1 MAFKGFVGCSFIF
14 RVSGDRMI
22 KFSHVSLIY
31 PNSTTTVLEDLNL
44 TIDEGEL
51 VLVIGPTGSGKS
63 SLLRLI
69 NGLVPHHTGGILA
82 GDVSV
87 DGISTQLTKPGGMA
101 HLIGIVGQN
110 PTNGFVAD
118 TVEEELAFGMEVLNL
133 SNDVMRKRVEEVLDL
148 LSLAPLRDRSIA
160 TLSGG
165 EQQRVAIGAA
175 LVTHPKVLVLDEPT
189 SALDPIAAEEV
200 LSILHRLVHDLGL
213 TVVIA
218 EHKLERVIQFADRIV
233 HINGDGVANVGTPEE
248 ILMQSPIAP
257 PIVHLA
263 KALGLKEIGLTVREM
278 RRMTSDFRR
287 DQAVSNQVENKEQSD
302 VVISFEKVKVSYGDK
317 TALKAVSAKIHNGEI
332 VAVMGRNGAGKS
344 SLLKILAGVNKPD
357 AGVVHIQKQEPFEL
371 QGKNRRESIGF
382 IPQEPSDLLYGQSV
396 KIECQQADRDNE
408 VEPGTTYAVLQ
419 QLVPGIS
426 EGTHPR
432 DLSEGQRL
440 GLALSVVLSSNP
452 SVLILDEPTRGLDY
466 EAKNQLT
473 GILITCASAF
483 AKAVVLATP
492 DVELVAELAT
502 RVIFIADGDI
512 VADGSTLDVLLSSP
526 AFAPQV
532 AKVMSPQPWL
542 SVKDVVSA
550 IEGMQ

>member
-1 MAFKGFVGCSFIF
+1 MALEGFLGCCFSY
-14 RVSGDRMI
+14 RASGARMI

-87 DGISTQLTKPGGMA
+87 NGISTQLTKPGGMA

-110 PTNGFVAD
+110 PAHGFVAD

-133 SNDVMRKRVEEVLDL
+133 SNEIMRKRVEEVLDL

-278 RRMTSDFRR
+278 RRMTSDFRK
-287 DQAVSNQVENKEQSD
+287 DQPVVQPVENIKPSD
-302 VVISFEKVKVSYGDK
+302 VVISFEKIKVSYGNK
-317 TALKAVSAKIHNGEI
+317 AALKGISANVHNGEI

-344 SLLKILAGVNKPD
+344 SLLKVLAGVNKPD
-357 AGVVHIQKQEPFEL
+357 GGVVRIKKQEPFEL
-371 QGKNRRESIGF
+371 QGKKRRETIGF

-408 VEPGTTYAVLQ
+408 LKPGTTYAVLQ

-426 EGTHPR
+426 ESTHPR

-466 EAKNQLT
+466 EAKNELT
-473 GILITCASAF
+473 RILITFASAF
-483 AKAVVLATP
+483 GKAVMLATH

-502 RVIFIADGDI
+502 RVIFVADGEI

-542 SVKDVVSA
+542 SVKDVVAA